1 MKMIIKLPILNYLF
15 DLLVYILI
23 RLDLTIF

>member
-1 MKMIIKLPILNYLF
+1 MKMIIKLPMLNYLF